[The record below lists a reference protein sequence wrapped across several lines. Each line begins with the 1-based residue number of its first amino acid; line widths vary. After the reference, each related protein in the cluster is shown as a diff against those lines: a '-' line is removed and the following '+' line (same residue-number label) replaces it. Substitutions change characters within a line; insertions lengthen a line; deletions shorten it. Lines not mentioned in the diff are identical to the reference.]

1 MLRAK
6 HNSVSNRLLAALP
19 RKDYRKLLSF
29 LEPVELAFQE
39 VLYEP
44 HTRIRHVY
52 FPNDCF
58 VSMLTTVDADRAA
71 EVGLVGAEGMIG
83 LPVALGAAVSPFRAM
98 VQGGGTAMRMKV
110 ADFRREFSESNALR
124 RELFLFTHLL
134 MIQIA
139 QTAACNRFHV
149 VQKRMARWL
158 LMTRDRVNSS
168 EFRITQEFLG
178 LMLGVRRSGITV
190 AAGSL
195 QQRKLIGYR
204 RGTVTILNQRGL
216 EAAACGCYKAVK
228 DTFTQATPRHKLKK
242 QFPRQPRSSHTRNR
256 TDE

>member
-1 MLRAK
+1 MLSAK
-6 HNSVSNRLLAALP
+6 QISVPNRLLAALP
-19 RKDYRKLLSF
+19 RKDYRKLLPF
-29 LEPVELAFQE
+29 LEPVTLAFQE

-44 HTRIRHVY
+44 HARIRHVY

-58 VSMLTTVDADRAA
+58 ISMLTTVDADRAA
-71 EVGLVGAEGMIG
+71 EVGLVGSEGMIG
-83 LPVALGAAVSPFRAM
+83 VPVALGAAVSPFRAM

-110 ADFRREFSESNALR
+110 ADFRRDFSTSNALR

-158 LMTRDRVNSS
+158 LMTRDRVNSN
-168 EFRITQEFLG
+168 EFRITQDFLA
-178 LMLGVRRSGITV
+178 LMLGVRRVGITV

-195 QQRKLIGYR
+195 QERKLIGYR
-204 RGTVTILNQRGL
+204 RGNVTILNQRGL
-216 EAAACGCYKAVK
+216 EAAACGCYKTVK
-228 DTFTQATPRHKLKK
+228 DIYTQA
-242 QFPRQPRSSHTRNR
+242 QA
-256 TDE
+256 

>member
-1 MLRAK
+1 MLGAK
-6 HNSVSNRLLAALP
+6 QVSVRNRLLAALP
-19 RKDYRKLLSF
+19 RKDYQNLLPF
-29 LEPVELAFQE
+29 LEPVKLAFEE

-58 VSMLTTVDADRAA
+58 VSMLTTVDVNRAA
-71 EVGLVGAEGMIG
+71 EVGLVGSEGMIG

-110 ADFRREFSESNALR
+110 ADFRRDFSTSNALR

-158 LMTRDRVNSS
+158 LMTRDRVNSN
-168 EFRITQEFLG
+168 EFRITQDFLA
-178 LMLGVRRSGITV
+178 LMLGVRRVGITG

-195 QQRKLIGYR
+195 QERKLIGYR

-216 EAAACGCYKAVK
+216 EAAACGCYKTVK
-228 DTFTQATPRHKLKK
+228 DTFTQATPRHKLRR

-256 TDE
+256 TDG

>member
-1 MLRAK
+1 MLAARHVPVA
-6 HNSVSNRLLAALP
+6 NRLLAALP
-19 RKDYRKLLSF
+19 RKDYRELLAF

-44 HTRIRHVY
+44 RTQIRHVY
-52 FPNDCF
+52 FPKDCF
-58 VSMLTTVDADRAA
+58 VSMLTTVDSVRAA
-71 EVGLVGAEGMIG
+71 EVGLIGCEGMIG
-83 LPVALGAAVSPFRAM
+83 LPVALGAAASPFRAI

-110 ADFRREFSESNALR
+110 ADFRRSFGKSDALR
-124 RELFLFTHLL
+124 RELLLFTHLL

-149 VQKRMARWL
+149 VEKRMARWL
-158 LMTRDRVNSS
+158 LMTRDRVHSN
-168 EFRITQEFLG
+168 EFRITQEFLS

-195 QQRKLIGYR
+195 HERKLIGYR

-216 EAAACGCYKAVK
+216 EAAACGCYRTVK
-228 DTFTQATPRHKLKK
+228 NSYTRG
-242 QFPRQPRSSHTRNR
+242 QP
-256 TDE
+256 

>member
-1 MLRAK
+1 MLSAK
-6 HNSVSNRLLAALP
+6 QISVPNRLLAALP
-19 RKDYRKLLSF
+19 RKDYRKLLPF
-29 LEPVELAFQE
+29 LEPVTLAFQE

-44 HTRIRHVY
+44 HARIRHVY

-58 VSMLTTVDADRAA
+58 ISMLTTVDADRAA
-71 EVGLVGAEGMIG
+71 EVGLVGSEGMIG
-83 LPVALGAAVSPFRAM
+83 VPVALGAAVSPFRAM

-110 ADFRREFSESNALR
+110 ADFRRDFSTSNALR

-158 LMTRDRVNSS
+158 LMTRDRVNSN
-168 EFRITQEFLG
+168 EFRITQDFLA
-178 LMLGVRRSGITV
+178 LMLGVRRVGITV

-195 QQRKLIGYR
+195 QERKLIGYR
-204 RGTVTILNQRGL
+204 RGNVTILNQRGL
-216 EAAACGCYKAVK
+216 EAAACGCYKTVK
-228 DTFTQATPRHKLKK
+228 EIYTQ
-242 QFPRQPRSSHTRNR
+242 RQA
-256 TDE
+256 